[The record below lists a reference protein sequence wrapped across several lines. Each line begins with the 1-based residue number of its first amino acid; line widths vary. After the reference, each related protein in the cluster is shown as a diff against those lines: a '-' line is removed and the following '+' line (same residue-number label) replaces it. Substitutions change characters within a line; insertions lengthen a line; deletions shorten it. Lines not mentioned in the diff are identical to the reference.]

1 MGLSTLPAVGTGES
15 LGPTKRNRAL
25 QTPDATRDID
35 AGEWNAAAV
44 ALEGVCAEVGLSNGS
59 TSGSLV
65 ARVAALEGAAAAEGD
80 VTGPEG
86 ATAGNIPTLDATGKI
101 LADSGVAIGS
111 IASAASAASAAQTDA
126 TQALSDAADALAA
139 TTHLTIREET
149 TNTVVG
155 GGQAGERLLMRV
167 SGSDLIVTLADTATA
182 GQRSEVVR
190 TFAPGADPGGDV
202 IIQGVDGDHQITGP
216 TRIGRKGGTLE
227 VALLGID
234 GSTYYWLITGPPM
247 PRAPATHTSATLTL
261 AESDRDNVIRVSA
274 ASNAVAVQ
282 IPDTLPGADSDTSD
296 VWECTLIVTDATTNG
311 VTISTGAGLL
321 TPVYYGAS
329 TITVDNTLVAISVVR
344 GVAYVAIVEPA

>member
-65 ARVAALEGAAAAEGD
+65 ARVTALEGAAAADGD

-101 LADSGVAIGS
+101 LSDSGVAIGS

-126 TQALSDAADALAA
+126 TQALSDAADA
-139 TTHLTIREET
+139 
-149 TNTVVG
+149 
-155 GGQAGERLLMRV
+155 Q
-167 SGSDLIVTLADTATA
+167 ATA
-182 GQRSEVVR
+182 D
-190 TFAPGADPGGDV
+190 AKADAF
-202 IIQGVDGDHQITGP
+202 P
-216 TRIGRKGGTLE
+216 T
-227 VALLGID
+227 
-234 GSTYYWLITGPPM
+234 
-247 PRAPATHTSATLTL
+247 APAVYTAATLTL
-261 AESDRDNVIRVSA
+261 ADAYANYRARVSA
-274 ASNAVAVQ
+274 ASNAVAIQ
-282 IPDTLPGADSDTSD
+282 IPDTLTGGDSADATCF
-296 VWECTLIVTDATTNG
+296 ECTLIITDATTHA
-311 VTISTGAGLL
+311 VTISTGEGLL
-321 TPVYYGAS
+321 TPVYMGSVS
-329 TITVDNTLVAISVVR
+329 TITADNTLVAISVVR